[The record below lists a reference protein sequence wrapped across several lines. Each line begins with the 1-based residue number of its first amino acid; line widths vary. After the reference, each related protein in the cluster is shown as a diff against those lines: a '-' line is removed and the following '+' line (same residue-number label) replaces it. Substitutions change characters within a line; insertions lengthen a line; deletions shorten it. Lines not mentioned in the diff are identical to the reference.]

1 MSHASMLL
9 PKRLVATFIKDMW
22 SVELE
27 SFNKIVIPTY
37 IYCMNYILNTI
48 VLFME
53 VNIKQQLIIT
63 GDLCCK
69 EE

>member
-1 MSHASMLL
+1 MSYASMLL

-22 SVELE
+22 SVEHE

-37 IYCMNYILNTI
+37 IYCMDYILNTI

-53 VNIKQQLIIT
+53 VNTCVSAVNYCRRFML
-63 GDLCCK
+63 
-69 EE
+69 